1 MGRNEEALCR
11 LRQRQETGSGRGLLA
26 ILMHS
31 LQAYLEN
38 DASLCVR
45 PLHELETLPRR
56 DPESLFYMA
65 RHLGRIGE
73 REQAIAILG
82 KVIDGGFLCAS
93 SLVRDPWLDPLRGAP
108 GFRELSQRVE
118 DRRQVAHAAFLR
130 AGG

>member
-31 LQAYLEN
+31 LQAYLET
-38 DASLCVR
+38 DASLCMR
-45 PLHELETLPRR
+45 ALC
-56 DPESLFYMA
+56 
-65 RHLGRIGE
+65 E

-108 GFRELSQRVE
+108 GFRELSQRAE
-118 DRRQVAHAAFLR
+118 DRRQVAQAAFLQ
-130 AGG
+130 AGGEQMIGRAA